1 MIKKKKEMY
10 DKINLLYY
18 SEIIKCFKKKIL
30 QVKTCS
36 ILTLFWIIIYVSFDK
51 LISPVRYFLHLFF
64 VVVTELFCLPNSSLI
79 SDNVIIEK
87 LSIMI
92 VFICLK

>member
-1 MIKKKKEMY
+1 MY
-10 DKINLLYY
+10 DKINLLHY

-36 ILTLFWIIIYVSFDK
+36 ILTLFWIDK
-51 LISPVRYFLHLFF
+51 LISSVRYFLHLFF

-79 SDNVIIEK
+79 SDNIIIEK